1 MNNIKTLKFDG
12 SESYS
17 DCTHTIDNSEVV
29 FSIQLAD
36 DGFYEVIVRADGL
49 QMLSAFSSISRAQMW
64 ANYIYIEMQLD
75 GVFRTFEKYPF
86 AVKAYKGE
94 VA

>member
-1 MNNIKTLKFDG
+1 MNNFETLKFDG

-29 FSIQLAD
+29 FSITKRD
-36 DGFYEVIVRADGL
+36 SFYEVTVKAGALGMCL
-49 QMLSAFSSISRAQMW
+49 QFMSISRAQMW
-64 ANYIYIEMQLD
+64 ANYICIEMQLD
-75 GVFRTFEKYPF
+75 GVYQSFTKNEY

>member
-1 MNNIKTLKFDG
+1 MNNLKTLKFDG

-29 FSIQLAD
+29 FSITKRND
-36 DGFYEVIVRADGL
+36 FYEVTVKAGTLGMCL
-49 QMLSAFSSISRAQMW
+49 QFMSMSRAQMW
-64 ANYIYIEMQLD
+64 ANYIYLEMQLD
-75 GVFRTFEKYPF
+75 GVYQTYTKNEYAAKL
-86 AVKAYKGE
+86 YKGE

>member
-17 DCTHTIDNSEVV
+17 DCTHTIHSSEVV
-29 FSIQLAD
+29 FSITKQ
-36 DGFYEVIVRADGL
+36 DGFYEVIVKAHKLGMCNQFFTMRK
-49 QMLSAFSSISRAQMW
+49 AQLW
-64 ANYIYIEMQLD
+64 ANYIYCEMQLD
-75 GVFRTFEKYPF
+75 GVSQAYENYPYL
-86 AVKAYKGE
+86 VKLYKGE